1 MGFFEEKLI
10 YFFFL
15 LSRRISETGQRDQP
29 ASAGDSLGKEMLE
42 RNSYVPRTLL
52 ALPPNLPGWG
62 RNRGASPLITVHRC
76 LGDLGL
82 QECSLQV
89 ACSGGWWTCRSWTQ
103 GWGTTSGGYKH
114 PSPREVQKPAGIIL
128 WGPCSYARAM
138 KGNRSWQKHC
148 GGVLLGFGM
157 GISR

>member
-1 MGFFEEKLI
+1 MGFFEGKLI

-89 ACSGGWWTCRSWTQ
+89 ACSGG
-103 GWGTTSGGYKH
+103 
-114 PSPREVQKPAGIIL
+114 
-128 WGPCSYARAM
+128 
-138 KGNRSWQKHC
+138 
-148 GGVLLGFGM
+148 
-157 GISR
+157 